1 MKIYVVIA
9 YSEHSW
15 YLVGCH
21 TDKNKAIELADYE
34 SRFRQT
40 KKKTVSD
47 LQDYLLRTYGTYK
60 CRVYEVTT
68 DWESVEDYK
77 NDCRVVARANGD
89 KGVFNFDEFQKII
102 NDSNKKEGRMDS
114 ESE

>member
-1 MKIYVVIA
+1 MKIYVIIA

-21 TDKNKAIELADYE
+21 TDKNKAIKLADYE
-34 SRFRQT
+34 SRLRPAKEGCT
-40 KKKTVSD
+40 D
-47 LQDYLLRTYGTYK
+47 LQDYRLRTYGAYK
-60 CRVYEVTT
+60 CRVYEVTM

-102 NDSNKKEGRMDS
+102 NDSNKKKRRLDF
-114 ESE
+114 ES

>member
-21 TDKNKAIELADYE
+21 TDKNKAIKLADYE
-34 SRFRQT
+34 SRSRSS
-40 KKKTVSD
+40 KESRSD

-60 CRVYEVTT
+60 CRVYEVTM
-68 DWESVEDYK
+68 DWESVEDCK
-77 NDCRVVARANGD
+77 NNCRIIARANGD
-89 KGVFNFDEFQKII
+89 KGVFNIDEFQK
-102 NDSNKKEGRMDS
+102 K
-114 ESE
+114 